1 MGVIEIA
8 PSFNKNPNDL
18 SLEDCLKISE
28 LQEDLKIM
36 PLKLKTPIS
45 DTSQTISGG
54 QKTRMSLARAL
65 YQQSE
70 LFLLDDFLSAL
81 DPKVARKVLQQMRSL
96 EQKGKSLVISINNL
110 SLI

>member
-1 MGVIEIA
+1 
-8 PSFNKNPNDL
+8 
-18 SLEDCLKISE
+18 
-28 LQEDLKIM
+28 M

-81 DPKVARKVLQQMRSL
+81 DPKVARKVLTQMRTL
-96 EQKGKSLVISINNL
+96 ESMGKSLVITINNL
-110 SLI
+110 SLINDDDRVLWLENGKISYDGPWGQC